1 MKDMEIDL
9 QVHSIYCTQFFIVC
23 EQFYKLIHGTLISE
37 KLRISVY
44 VHWNNGMI
52 FKILWNQSSYSK
64 GSLVQ

>member
-1 MKDMEIDL
+1 MKDMEIEL

-44 VHWNNGMI
+44 VH
-52 FKILWNQSSYSK
+52 
-64 GSLVQ
+64 